1 MLDKLGSSMKPIV
14 LIHGYS
20 SESPTPDPISVANIY
35 GTLPQRLRASYEVVE
50 VNLSRY
56 VSLNDSVSVADIA
69 RGLNRA
75 LLEQHQT
82 LLENGFNVVIHSTGA
97 LVIRTWIKLFSP
109 KPSPI
114 HNLVYLAGANL
125 GSGWASIGQ
134 GQVARWGRFVFER
147 GAQRGLKVLQSLEL
161 GASPTIDLHL
171 SFTRGDS
178 RMVEDYKVQEFVIIG
193 TQADASWFE
202 FPVRY
207 AHEDGSDGVVRVSAA
222 NLNFNHL
229 EIGPKDGTPFLPWA
243 AIKAAVQAAEAK
255 TDFPEYYEVK
265 SASFAGKDRPLVP
278 CGIPYRCAHTGDE
291 MGIVSGTIPQDQVE
305 RMLKLALETP
315 ERTPTAW
322 QRAVAAYDRE
332 TGQTFASA
340 RRMQKPGFFN
350 FLADPRNQY
359 DPHAQ
364 IVIRLRDQDGLPI
377 PIAQSDVFFVSNQ
390 QEKGTIP
397 IQTLIQDTSV
407 SGVSPNSILF
417 YLRVQKFI
425 RKEQNWVDQLR
436 DVFDFALE
444 ITAIEPAAQREDPLV
459 SYLPLR
465 LPLNRR
471 QMSALIQPHRT
482 TIVDV
487 TLLRLPAPEVYQ
499 LIKS

>member
-1 MLDKLGSSMKPIV
+1 MKPIV

-20 SESPTPDPISVANIY
+20 AESQESDPTSIENIY
-35 GTLPQRLRASYEVVE
+35 GTLPRRLRASYDVVE
-50 VNLSRY
+50 VDLSRF

-69 RGLNRA
+69 RGFNRA
-75 LLEQHQT
+75 LLEQHPA
-82 LLENGFNVVIHSTGA
+82 LLESGFHVVIHSTGA
-97 LVIRTWIKLFSP
+97 LVIRTWIRLFSP

-114 HNLVYLAGANL
+114 RNLVYLAGANL

-147 GAQRGLKVLQSLEL
+147 GAQRGLKVLQALEL
-161 GASPTIDLHL
+161 GASPTLDLHL
-171 SFTRGDS
+171 DFTRGDT
-178 RMVEDYKVQEFVIIG
+178 RMVEDYKVQEFVIVG
-193 TQADASWFE
+193 TQADPDWFE

-207 AHEDGSDGVVRVSAA
+207 AHEDGSDGVVRVSAS
-222 NLNFNHL
+222 NLNFNHI
-229 EIGPKDGTPFLPWA
+229 EIGPKDGAAFLPWA
-243 AIKAAVQAAEAK
+243 KIKSAVEAAQK
-255 TDFPEYYEVK
+255 KDDFPEYYEVK
-265 SASFAGKDRPLVP
+265 SASYAGKDRPLIP
-278 CGIPYRCAHTGDE
+278 CGIPYRCAHTGDK
-291 MGIVSGTIPQDQVE
+291 MGIVSGTITQDQVE

-315 ERTPTAW
+315 ARTPAAW

-332 TGQTFASA
+332 TAQTFDNA

-364 IVIRLRDQDGLPI
+364 VVIRLRDQDGAPI
-377 PIAQSDVFFVSNQ
+377 PIAHSDIFFVSNQ
-390 QEKGTIP
+390 EEKGTIP

-407 SGVSPNSILF
+407 SGVSPNSMLF
-417 YLRVQKFI
+417 YLRLRKFT
-425 RKEQNWVDQLR
+425 RKEQDWVDQLR
-436 DVFDFALE
+436 DVFDFAFE
-444 ITAIEPAAQREDPLV
+444 ITAIEPAAPREDPLV

-465 LPLNRR
+465 WPLKRR

-487 TLLRLPAPEVYQ
+487 TLLRLSAPEVYR
-499 LIKS
+499 LLKS

>member
-1 MLDKLGSSMKPIV
+1 MKPIV

-20 SESPTPDPISVANIY
+20 SESPTPDPTSIENIY
-35 GTLPQRLRASYEVVE
+35 GDLPRRLRESYEVVE

-56 VSLNDSVSVADIA
+56 VSLNDSVSIADIA
-69 RGLNRA
+69 RALNRA
-75 LLEQHQT
+75 LLEQHPD
-82 LLENGFNVVIHSTGA
+82 LLENGFHAVIHSTGA
-97 LVIRTWIKLFSP
+97 LVIRTWIRLFSAQ
-109 KPSPI
+109 PSPLR
-114 HNLVYLAGANL
+114 NLVYLAGANL

-147 GAQRGLKVLQSLEL
+147 GAQRGVKVLQSLEL
-161 GASPTIDLHL
+161 GSSPTIDLHL
-171 SFTRGDS
+171 SFIRGDA
-178 RMVEDYKVQEFVIIG
+178 RMVEDYKVQEFVIVG
-193 TQADASWFE
+193 TQADAAWFE

-207 AHEDGSDGVVRVSAA
+207 AHEDGSDGVVRVSAS
-222 NLNFNHL
+222 NLNFNHV
-229 EIGPKDGTPFLPWA
+229 EIGPKESAQFLPWPAIETAVDA
-243 AIKAAVQAAEAK
+243 ASAKA
-255 TDFPEYYEVK
+255 DFPEYYEVK
-265 SASFAGKDRPLVP
+265 SVSSAGKDRLLVP
-278 CGIPYRCAHTGDE
+278 CGIPYRCAHTGDK
-291 MGIVSGTIPQDQVE
+291 MGIVSGTIPRDQVE

-315 ERTPTAW
+315 ERNPTAW
-322 QRAVAAYDRE
+322 QRAVAAFDRE
-332 TGQTFASA
+332 TAQTFDSA
-340 RRMQKPGFFN
+340 RTMQKPGLFN

-364 IVIRLRDQDGLPI
+364 VVIRLRDQDGLPI
-377 PIAQSDVFFVSNQ
+377 PIGNADIFFVSNQ

-397 IQTLIQDTSV
+397 IQTLIEDTSV

-417 YLRVQKFI
+417 YLRLKKFI
-425 RKEQNWVDQLR
+425 RKEQDWVDQLR
-436 DVFDFALE
+436 EVFDFALE
-444 ITAIEPAAQREDPLV
+444 ITAIEPAAPRENPLV

-482 TIVDV
+482 TIIDV